1 MELRLVLIYNIT
13 TKIPHVCGWKEFSM
27 KKVAILLLIVTLMLG
42 AFGCGEE
49 EKSAQSTQPDP
60 TISVVQGEGFRVGF
74 GRASITPQEN
84 LPLGGYGT
92 SNTRIMEDV
101 LDELYVDCVAI
112 TDENDATMLLMLV
125 DLQRIEDS
133 LIEMLRMSVNQK
145 TNIPMDRIIISC
157 SHTHSIPDL
166 TMGSHEG
173 ISRYKTL
180 LLERFSQAAEAALRD
195 SCPADMFGG
204 TTQTDGMSFVR
215 HYYNVT
221 EDGKKHYF
229 GDSFGTVV
237 MDETTSHV
245 AEPMESMRV
254 LRFAREGAKDVVI
267 CSFQA
272 HPHMTGGTSV
282 TDLSS
287 DYVGPFREAVEY
299 ELDVYCSF
307 IQGTGGDLNER
318 SRLEEENFSVE
329 KNHREYGYRLANYL
343 IDCVENNMTQLKTG
357 PVQFKTIKLNA
368 NVDHSQDHKVADAML
383 VTQFFNQTGNHA
395 ATREYAAQFG
405 ISSTFHANAIRTKAK
420 MGATHD
426 IEIANFAIGNAVGF
440 YVAPGELFA
449 QTGKEM
455 EAASPFSI
463 TIAVCLADGDWKYFP
478 YGVCAEYAS
487 YESDY
492 CRFTPDT
499 IVNMMDIWKQ
509 ELQEMYDNAK

>member
-1 MELRLVLIYNIT
+1 
-13 TKIPHVCGWKEFSM
+13 M
-27 KKVAILLLIVTLMLG
+27 KKIAILLLIVTLLLG
-42 AFGCGEE
+42 AMGCAEE
-49 EKSAQSTQPDP
+49 NSSTQSTQPEQ
-60 TISVVQGEGFRVGF
+60 SVSAIPGEGFRVGF
-74 GRASITPQEN
+74 GRASITPEEH

-92 SNTRIMEDV
+92 SSTRIMEDV
-101 LDELYVDCVAI
+101 LDEVYVDCIAI
-112 TDENDATMLLMLV
+112 TDENDETMLLMLT
-125 DLQRIEDS
+125 DLQRIEDA
-133 LIEMLRMSVNQK
+133 LIQMLRMGVNQK
-145 TNIPMDRIIISC
+145 TGIPMDRILISC

-166 TMGSHEG
+166 TLDSHEG
-173 ISRYKTL
+173 IGRYKAL
-180 LLERFSQAAEAALRD
+180 LVQRFAQAAADAVAD
-195 SCPADMFGG
+195 SRPAQLYGG
-204 TTQTDGMSFVR
+204 TTQTEGLSFVR

-221 EDGKKHYF
+221 EDGQKHYF

-272 HPHMTGGTSV
+272 HPHMTGGTSI

-343 IDCVENNMTQLKTG
+343 IDCVKNYMTQLETG
-357 PVQFKTIKLNA
+357 PVQCKVMKMTA
-368 NVDHSQDHKVADAML
+368 DVDHSQDSKLADAML

-426 IEIANFAIGNAVGF
+426 IEIATFAIGDAVGF

-455 EAASPFSI
+455 EAASPFGI

-499 IVNMMDIWKQ
+499 IVKMMALWQQ
-509 ELQEMYDNAK
+509 ELQSMYDNAKEGK